1 MPILINFKKILIKM
15 NTKHLIFFFSIL
27 FLFNGFSQK
36 NYSQQLKTVYEE
48 HFQHQRETVHL
59 HLNKTTFHVGEV
71 VWWTAYTY
79 NKKIG
84 EPSVET
90 TNLHCGIYDADG
102 NQIKEGLFLVES
114 GITNG
119 NFKLDDTLKRGK
131 YFIKATTS
139 WIQNFEEDNDF
150 ITEITVINKSFDN
163 PQVDNSLAYNLKILP
178 EGGHI
183 VKNTQCNIGVK
194 LTNEKGKGIF
204 ASEGKVISSSNT
216 KVADVYLNDYGL
228 GKFSL
233 PANASFPL
241 RVEFLLK
248 DGTIIKK
255 DIPAPKE
262 KGIVLNIN
270 NIINDKLFISLK
282 TNQPTL
288 EKIKGKEFYLAVHRD
303 GLMAIKTFK
312 VNDLEKEIKIDK
324 SKLLNG
330 TNIITLFDEDLN
342 PMSER
347 LVFNFQNI
355 KIGKLT
361 VERPKRK
368 NKDSISFKINAFS
381 KSQSPL
387 SLSISALPS
396 ETKSKKIESNIISD
410 FYLMPYLKSVVE
422 NPARYFEGT
431 DRTKEY
437 ELDLVLLIQGWSS
450 YNWDTIFMGAPEIK
464 YPFEH
469 GISVNSTI
477 TSKIKKG
484 DELTVNLGDVA
495 NMRFVKLN
503 DSTNFRVNNLI
514 SYNNDT
520 LFLALRNRN
529 KKLRKPEIKTT
540 FLKGFELAETNFK
553 IPDVLNTT
561 FDFEVDETSV
571 ESAISPLFVEDRT
584 IVLSEVEVT
593 EERIEKKLTRASPL
607 VNDAFTGIKI
617 GEKELRRN
625 PTLTQLINKNRFRV
639 INDLANNIF
648 AIINPR
654 PNSGPVRVYVNDFL
668 ERDIK
673 LLVETPM
680 NQIDEIY
687 FDPNGLAGDVN
698 APGGVIRI
706 YLKEEGFQSPINSS
720 FAEKLVKNS
729 FTRPKK
735 FYRPD
740 YVSYENPSFTDYGIV
755 HWEPNLVTNKKGE
768 TTLIIPDNCLKNITL
783 FMEGMAADGTLVS
796 KVHEVSLD

>member
-1 MPILINFKKILIKM
+1 M
-15 NTKHLIFFFSIL
+15 NAKYLIFFLPIL
-27 FLFNGFSQK
+27 FLFNGFTQK
-36 NYSQQLKTVYEE
+36 SYSQQLKTAYEE
-48 HFQHQRETVHL
+48 HFQHQRETVYL
-59 HLNKTTFHVGEV
+59 HLNKTSFYIGEE
-71 VWWTAYTY
+71 VWWTAYIY
-79 NKKIG
+79 DKKIG
-84 EPSVET
+84 KPSIET
-90 TNLHCGIYDADG
+90 TNLHCGIYDIDG
-102 NQIKEGLFLVES
+102 NQIKEGLFLVQN
-114 GITNG
+114 GITSG
-119 NFKLDDTLKRGK
+119 SFKLEETLKSGK
-131 YFIKATTS
+131 YFVRATTS
-139 WIQNFEEDNDF
+139 WMQNFEEDNDF
-150 ITEITVINKSFDN
+150 IIQITVINKSFDN

-194 LTNEKGKGIF
+194 LTNEKGKGTF

-312 VNDLEKEIKIDK
+312 INDLEKEIKIDK

-342 PMSER
+342 PISER

-355 KIGKLT
+355 KIGKLI

-381 KSQSPL
+381 KSQSSL
-387 SLSISALPS
+387 SLSVSALPS
-396 ETKSKKIESNIISD
+396 ETKAKKSEPNIISD
-410 FYLMPYLKSVVE
+410 FYLMPYLKSKVE
-422 NPARYFEGT
+422 NPARYFKDK
-431 DRTKEY
+431 DRVKEY
-437 ELDLVLLIQGWSS
+437 ELDLVLLTQGWSS
-450 YNWDTIFMGAPEIK
+450 YKWDSIFMGAPRIE
-464 YPFEH
+464 YPFEN
-469 GISVNSTI
+469 GISLSGTI
-477 TSKIKKG
+477 TSKTKKD
-484 DELTVNLGDVA
+484 DELTISLGDVA
-495 NMRFVKLN
+495 NMGFIRLN

-529 KKLRKPEIKTT
+529 KKLRKPEIETT

-553 IPDVLNTT
+553 TPDVLNTP
-561 FDFEVDETSV
+561 FDFEVDETNV

-584 IVLSEVEVT
+584 IVLNEVEVT

-607 VNDAFTGIKI
+607 INDAFTGIKI
-617 GEKELRRN
+617 GEKELRKN
-625 PTLTQLINKNRFRV
+625 PTLTQLINKNGFRV
-639 INDLANNIF
+639 VNDLANNIF
-648 AIINPR
+648 AIINTR
-654 PNSGPVRVYVNDFL
+654 PFSPPARVFIDDFL
-668 ERDIK
+668 ARPIDIK
-673 LLVETPM
+673 RLVETPLDRY
-680 NQIDEIY
+680 DEIY
-687 FDPNGLAGDVN
+687 FERNGLSGDVN
-698 APGGVIRI
+698 ANGGVIRI
-706 YLKEEGFQSPINSS
+706 YTKLGDATIRPINSS
-720 FAEKLVKNS
+720 FAEKLVENS

-740 YVSYENPSFTDYGIV
+740 YVSYDSQDFADYGVV
-755 HWEPNLVTNKKGE
+755 HWEPNLVTNEKGE
-768 TTLIIPDNCLKNITL
+768 TTLIIPDNGIKNITL